1 MAKRVFELAREL
13 GVTSKTV
20 LEKCRAEDIE
30 LKNHMSALSAGLEAT
45 IREWFGDAAMHT
57 AVETTTHVDLK
68 AARKRAASQRR
79 RRKEAEAVEEEAPAE
94 EPAAPVAVAE
104 DEVEI
109 QPAQAPEPVLV
120 GEVAPAGPAVV
131 EAPPAAEAVEA
142 AAVGAEVPVEAEKP
156 EEEAPPEKE
165 QEEPA
170 GPRVAQAVP
179 NKPVKPE
186 IIKPAGPQV
195 VPKPAKLQGPRV
207 VRFEGRDV
215 VATPRRPST
224 AGPPAGFRGAGPA
237 VATEPGKIGRG
248 TVGDTGRV
256 RRPKRRSPRRKSGRS
271 AEVGEK
277 LREWRDVDLAE
288 RSERLAAASGGALR
302 RARASVGR
310 GRQEAAPAGR
320 AGQVEIEEP
329 ISVKTLS
336 AATGIKIG
344 DILRRLMQEGM
355 VANINR
361 LLDRDIA
368 ETVAMDYG
376 MELRIKVAK
385 TAEELLAENLA
396 KRPAGE
402 QNPRAPIVTFLGH
415 VDHGKTSLLDRIR
428 HAAVVDS
435 EDGGITQHVGAY
447 RYDVADKHVVFLDT
461 PGHEA
466 FTAMRARGANMTDVV
481 VLVVAADDGVM
492 PQTIEAV
499 NHAKA
504 ANVPIMVALN
514 KVDLPNANVQRALG
528 QLAEQGLQPRQWG
541 GQTEVVETSA
551 VTGDG
556 IEELVETLSL
566 EAELLELRADPTA
579 PASGYVIE
587 SERDPS
593 RGVLVRVLVRDGT
606 LRAGDAVLC
615 GQAHGRVRTIL
626 DDKGKSVTEAG
637 PATPV
642 EITGVDEV
650 PDAGDRFYAVDDLS
664 TARLVADERRE
675 MARAKTLVAA
685 PQASLEGMLGQI
697 EAGEMSVVRLIV
709 KADVQGS
716 LEALLGSLARL
727 GTDEVKVEVL
737 HSGVGGITEG
747 DVLLAEASQA
757 VVLGFRVVADHR
769 ARAITQAHGVD
780 IRTYRVIYEVLE
792 DIKRAV
798 AGMTAP
804 EMVEEITGRAEVRQV
819 FRISRLGS
827 VAGCYVTD
835 GVIPRNAKVRLIR
848 DNVVIEDGRQLDSL
862 KRFKDDVRD
871 VRAGLECGLKI
882 AGFDDVKVA
891 DVIEAYQTVEVA
903 GS

>member
-1 MAKRVFELAREL
+1 M
-13 GVTSKTV
+13 
-20 LEKCRAEDIE
+20 
-30 LKNHMSALSAGLEAT
+30 
-45 IREWFGDAAMHT
+45 
-57 AVETTTHVDLK
+57 TTHVDLT
-68 AARKRAASQRR
+68 AARKKAASQRR
-79 RRKEAEAVEEEAPAE
+79 RRQEAPAVEEKAPGE
-94 EPAAPVAVAE
+94 ELAAPVAVAE
-104 DEVEI
+104 GEAEI

-120 GEVAPAGPAVV
+120 GEVAPAGPAVA
-131 EAPPAAEAVEA
+131 EAPPAAEAVDAA

-170 GPRVAQAVP
+170 LPRVPQAVP
-179 NKPVKPE
+179 NEPVRPQ
-186 IIKPAGPQV
+186 IVKPAGPQV

-215 VATPRRPST
+215 VVTPGRPST
-224 AGPPAGFRGAGPA
+224 AGPPAGFRGPGPTA
-237 VATEPGKIGRG
+237 APVPGKVGRG
-248 TVGDTGRV
+248 TVGEAGKL
-256 RRPKRRSPRRKSGRS
+256 RRPKRRSPRRRSGRS
-271 AEVGEK
+271 TEVGEK

-329 ISVKTLS
+329 ISVKSLS

-361 LLDRDIA
+361 LLDREIA
-368 ETVAMDYG
+368 EAVALDYG
-376 MELRIKVAK
+376 MELRIRVAK
-385 TAEELLAENLA
+385 TAEDLLAEDLA
-396 KRPAGE
+396 KRTAGE
-402 QNPRAPIVTFLGH
+402 QNPRAPIVAFLGH

-435 EDGGITQHVGAY
+435 EEGGITQHVGAY
-447 RYDVADKHVVFLDT
+447 RYDVGDKHVVFLDT

-492 PQTIEAV
+492 PQTVEAV

-504 ANVPIMVALN
+504 ANVPIVVALN

-551 VTGDG
+551 ATGDG
-556 IEELVETLSL
+556 IEELVEILSL

-650 PDAGDRFYAVDDLS
+650 PDAGDRFYCVDDLS
-664 TARLVADERRE
+664 KARLVADERRE
-675 MARAKTLVAA
+675 MARAKTLVAV

-716 LEALLGSLARL
+716 LEALLSNLARL

-747 DVLLAEASQA
+747 DILLAEASQA
-757 VVLGFRVVADHR
+757 VVLGFRVVADQR
-769 ARAITQAHGVD
+769 ARPLIQPHGVEV
-780 IRTYRVIYEVLE
+780 RTYRVIYEVLE
-792 DIKRAV
+792 DIERVV

-804 EMVEEITGRAEVRQV
+804 EMVEQITGRAEVRQV
-819 FRISRLGS
+819 FKVSRVGS

-835 GVIPRNAKVRLIR
+835 GVIPRSAKVRLIR
-848 DNVVIEDGRQLDSL
+848 DNVVIEDGRQLESL